1 LRASHGESL
10 TPIRSPGGGW
20 SPVSSPGQ
28 VRNLDDREARLSS
41 EGDDDARARLAA
53 SEAEVASLKR
63 CEADLRARLAA
74 SEAEVASLRAY
85 TGKRGAVSSHIE
97 SAGGSSGE
105 AVGVGA
111 GSERKQ
117 VEEGLEAGEEDLRV
131 QLRFAEMQLQAT
143 REILAAHDRA
153 LGTCPCRNPP
163 RKTQGR
169 ATHLFASHKSVGPI
183 TVALCVPD
191 FFNSRLLSI
200 L

>member
-1 LRASHGESL
+1 LRASHEESL

-20 SPVSSPGQ
+20 SPVASPGQ
-28 VRNLDDREARLSS
+28 VRNLDDRETRLSS
-41 EGDDDARARLAA
+41 REGDDDARARLAA

-85 TGKRGAVSSHIE
+85 TGKSRAVSSHVE

-105 AVGVGA
+105 AVAVGA

-117 VEEGLEAGEEDLRV
+117 VEQGLEAGEEDLRV
-131 QLRFAEMQLQAT
+131 QLRFAETQLQAT

-153 LGTCPCRNPP
+153 LGTCPSRNPP
-163 RKTQGR
+163 RKTKGT
-169 ATHLFASHKSVGPI
+169 ATYLFASH
-183 TVALCVPD
+183 
-191 FFNSRLLSI
+191 
-200 L
+200 